1 MLDSVNDV
9 ARLTS
14 EATSNPQSFR
24 YAIILALRSG
34 GYGST
39 TANLDTER
47 SRNASIAAT
56 MLVVQGA
63 PIIPSSW
70 LKSLVSNPLPWLNT
84 SGAPPWIT
92 KSQDRL
98 PSSRAHDSTCDSAC
112 LYASSF
118 QPSTMQ
124 ATAMSPTPFGTIR

>member
-24 YAIILALRSG
+24 Y
-34 GYGST
+34 
-39 TANLDTER
+39 
-47 SRNASIAAT
+47 ASIAAT

-124 ATAMSPTPFGTIR
+124 ATAMSPTP